1 MGDAEEPQFQTLA
14 QRIAA
19 LKQSQAADQSGLS
32 QNGPAPSQNNTVALV
47 GKRPPPPPVP
57 KPSRPLNDFRS
68 NAVPAIPTANRNI
81 GNEPAAPKDVLP
93 PPVLDRE
100 LKERNPRLSERNL
113 KKPPPL
119 PSRKSSQ
126 QSLNLPAL
134 PARRPSEQLVV
145 RKASNES
152 FRSNYS
158 TQSGFSYG
166 GSKSSASSIDTNAI
180 RKLPPRLDEA
190 PLPVLPPSRRE
201 QAEEK
206 ARLAS
211 RGQLTSTQSSPA
223 IPRITRQGENESSR
237 PALPSRPS
245 QAPALPSRS
254 RSNVRGFR
262 DEDDAPPPM
271 PRRPAT
277 SAGRDGAP
285 PPMPSRPS
293 GNTDSAPPPIPSSS
307 KPSMRQ
313 IDAIKARQATTS
325 SDEVCLIC
333 RDFSG
338 PDEVAAKYPRQ
349 SLPRGNSIDYLA
361 DGLCGPFTSHT
372 DKARAIFM
380 WCHLN
385 IDYDVDAFLGNRV
398 KSQTPDE
405 TIRKGMGV
413 CEGYAGVFAAI
424 AVRAGLECLVV
435 GGHGKGY
442 GYVAT
447 GPGQRIPP
455 ANPTGHAWNAVRIDD
470 GEWKLCDPCWGSGAL
485 GGDNKY
491 HRAFTATQF
500 TGTNEDFGLKHF
512 PTNKAHFFRADRRVP
527 TWEEYILGPH
537 RGVETLKIYNT
548 ENHGIDKATILP
560 PLKNIE
566 LNDGDSTRF
575 QFARLCQHWDFERHG
590 GAKPYLLAIKIGGT
604 HAYAED
610 LVPLERDD
618 MYWWVDIPHRQLG
631 SPGETIKLYA
641 IDTMNGQD
649 ARGMTKREFMERR
662 KTSGMSFAGVAEW
675 ELV

>member
-1 MGDAEEPQFQTLA
+1 MGDAEEPQFQTLK

-19 LKQSQAADQSGLS
+19 LKQQQAADQIGQSPDS
-32 QNGPAPSQNNTVALV
+32 QAQNGTVALVV

-57 KPSRPLNDFRS
+57 KPSRPVNDFRS
-68 NAVPAIPTANRNI
+68 NAVPTVSTVNKNI
-81 GNEPAAPKDVLP
+81 GNELAAPKDVLP
-93 PPVLDRE
+93 PPALDRE

-126 QSLNLPAL
+126 QSLTLPAL
-134 PARRPSEQLVV
+134 PSRRPSEQLVV

-152 FRSNYS
+152 FRSNHS

-166 GSKSSASSIDTNAI
+166 GSKSSASSIDTNAT

-190 PLPVLPPSRRE
+190 ALPALPPSRRE
-201 QAEEK
+201 QAEAK
-206 ARLAS
+206 ARLS
-211 RGQLTSTQSSPA
+211 QGNLTHTQSSPA
-223 IPRITRQGENESSR
+223 IPRITRQGENEYSR

-254 RSNVRGFR
+254 RSNVRGFS
-262 DEDDAPPPM
+262 DEADAPPPM

-277 SAGRDGAP
+277 SSGREGAP
-285 PPMPSRPS
+285 PMPNRPS
-293 GNTDSAPPPIPSSS
+293 ANTNSAPPPIPASS

-313 IDAIKARQATTS
+313 IDAIKAKQAANS
-325 SDEVCLIC
+325 QDEVCLIC
-333 RDFSG
+333 RDFSA

-361 DGLCGPFTSHT
+361 DALCGPFTSHT

-385 IDYDVDAFLGNRV
+385 INYDVDAFLGNRV
-398 KSQTPDE
+398 KGQTPDE
-405 TIRKGMGV
+405 TIRTGMGV
-413 CEGYAGVFAAI
+413 CEGYAKVFAAI
-424 AVRAGLECLVV
+424 AVRGGLECLVV

-447 GPGQRIPP
+447 GPGQRLPP
-455 ANPTGHAWNAVRIDD
+455 ANPTGHAWNAVRIDG

-485 GGDNKY
+485 GGDKKY
-491 HRAFTATQF
+491 HRAFTASEF
-500 TGTNEDFGLKHF
+500 TGSNEDFGLKHF
-512 PTNKAHFFRADRRVP
+512 PSNKEHFFRADRRVLS
-527 TWEEYILGPH
+527 WEEYILGPH
-537 RGVETLKIYNT
+537 RGAETLTIYNT
-548 ENHGIDKATILP
+548 ETHGIDRATILP
-560 PLKNIE
+560 ALKQIE

-590 GAKPYLLAIKIGGT
+590 GTKPYLLAINIGGT
-604 HAYAED
+604 HAYAEN
-610 LVPLERDD
+610 LVPLERDE
-618 MYWWVDIPHRQLG
+618 MYWWVDIPHKQLG

-641 IDTMNGQD
+641 IETLSGQD
-649 ARGMTKREFMERR
+649 ARGLTKKEFMARR

>member
-19 LKQSQAADQSGLS
+19 LKQSQAADQAGQPQ
-32 QNGPAPSQNNTVALV
+32 QNGQAQNGTMVVA

-68 NAVPAIPTANRNI
+68 NTVPAVPSSNRNI
-81 GNEPAAPKDVLP
+81 GNEPAAPKEVLP
-93 PPVLDRE
+93 PPSLDRE

-145 RKASNES
+145 RKASNDS
-152 FRSNYS
+152 FKSNYS

-190 PLPVLPPSRRE
+190 ALPALPPSRRE
-201 QAEEK
+201 LAEEQ
-206 ARLAS
+206 ARLA
-211 RGQLTSTQSSPA
+211 RGNLTTTRSSPA
-223 IPRITRQGENESSR
+223 VPRITRQGENEPSR

-254 RSNVRGFR
+254 RSNVRGSR
-262 DEDDAPPPM
+262 DDDEAPPPM

-277 SAGRDGAP
+277 SGGRGEAP
-285 PPMPSRPS
+285 PPMPGRPS
-293 GNTDSAPPPIPSSS
+293 ANADSAPPPIPSSS

-313 IDAIKARQATTS
+313 IDAIKARQAVSS

-338 PDEVAAKYPRQ
+338 PDEVATKYPRQ
-349 SLPRGNSIDYLA
+349 SLPRGNLIDYLA

-385 IDYDVDAFLGNRV
+385 IDYDVAALLENRV

-447 GPGQRIPP
+447 GPGQRLPP
-455 ANPTGHAWNAVRIDD
+455 ENPTGHAWNAVRIDD
-470 GEWKLCDPCWGSGAL
+470 GEWKLCDPCWGSGAM
-485 GGDNKY
+485 GGDKTY

-512 PTNKAHFFRADRRVP
+512 PSNKAHFFRADRRVP
-527 TWEEYILGPH
+527 TWKEYILGPH
-537 RGVETLKIYNT
+537 GGEETLTLYNT
-548 ENHGIDKATILP
+548 ERHGIDKATILP
-560 PLKNIE
+560 PLKQIQ

-575 QFARLCQHWDFERHG
+575 QFARLCQHWDFERNG
-590 GAKPYLLAIKIGGT
+590 EGKPYLLAIKIGGS
-604 HAYAED
+604 HPYAED
-610 LVPLERDD
+610 LVPLESDD
-618 MYWWVDIPHRQLG
+618 MYWWVDIPHSKLG
-631 SPGETIKLYA
+631 SPGESIKLYA

-649 ARGMTKREFMERR
+649 ARGVTKKQFMERR

-675 ELV
+675 DLV